1 MTKMRRK
8 YRVALTKEQWNMRL
22 KWELETSDIL
32 ASVAIVVSLFALYVS
47 FKQLWL
53 QEGQYES
60 QRKENQPIFD
70 ITTYNDK
77 VNNDTIDDTEV
88 LLIKNIG
95 REALVIDF
103 IQCETFIKFEER
115 YYQDRQTL
123 YIPIVD
129 YFASHADQQGL
140 IGEVITD
147 ITEGNHLEYK
157 RFCGECEWNSQSLN
171 RFTCQLINFV
181 RITYTDIY
189 EEEHTV
195 FFENGQKCSKEY
207 YEDIVKKSRDDFHE
221 TYFRMSDLHFS
232 DLQKYCKIRKDY
244 KKAR

>member
-1 MTKMRRK
+1 MTKKPRK

-22 KWELETSDIL
+22 KWGVETSDIL

-77 VNNDTIDDTEV
+77 VSNDTIDDTEV

-103 IQCETFIKFEER
+103 IQCETF
-115 YYQDRQTL
+115 Y
-123 YIPIVD
+123 
-129 YFASHADQQGL
+129 
-140 IGEVITD
+140 
-147 ITEGNHLEYK
+147 
-157 RFCGECEWNSQSLN
+157 
-171 RFTCQLINFV
+171 
-181 RITYTDIY
+181 
-189 EEEHTV
+189 
-195 FFENGQKCSKEY
+195 
-207 YEDIVKKSRDDFHE
+207 
-221 TYFRMSDLHFS
+221 
-232 DLQKYCKIRKDY
+232 
-244 KKAR
+244 